1 MSDRFARIRSWY
13 KGLPPARVDA
23 SLALLVL
30 VEGLIEV
37 SFTQASPAGKAQTVP
52 VIVTVAVAM
61 ALRRRWPLLATA
73 LAVAA
78 TVGVGFVE
86 RAATESWGGTWL
98 AVMFL
103 FFSLGLH
110 SEGRRVW
117 IGAAIVLVGGPIA
130 IATDQYADTAGDY
143 AFIVIFLAPIAMGQM
158 LRSRAALNRALRE
171 KATRL
176 EAERA
181 RGAEAAVVDERVRI
195 AEELH
200 DVVAHALSAMTVQAA
215 AARRL
220 VGSDDARAQ
229 QSFQAVEDT
238 GRDALGELRR
248 LLGVLRR
255 GDDEIALA
263 PQPQLA
269 YLGDLARRTRAAGLP
284 VDLTVEGDPPA
295 RVPPGLDLT
304 GYRVVQ
310 EALSEAL
317 EHGGAGRAEVRVRF
331 GESRLD
337 IEVTDDGRAEPAR
350 ELLGM
355 RERVRVYGGEL
366 RAGAQR
372 PHGYRLQAQLPLE
385 PAG

>member
-1 MSDRFARIRSWY
+1 MSDRFARIRTWY
-13 KGLPPARVDA
+13 KRLPPGRVDA
-23 SLALLVL
+23 LLALLVL

-37 SFTQASPAGKAQTVP
+37 SVTEATPAGKAQIVP
-52 VIVTVAVAM
+52 VILTVAVAM
-61 ALRRRWPLLATA
+61 AVRRRWPLLATA

-117 IGAAIVLVGGPIA
+117 IGAGIVLVGGPIA

-171 KATRL
+171 KARRL

-181 RGAEAAVVDERVRI
+181 RGAEAAVVDERARI

-220 VGSDDARAQ
+220 VESDHARAQ

-284 VDLTVEGDPPA
+284 VELTVEGSPPA
-295 RVPPGLDLT
+295 RVPAGLDLT

-310 EALSEAL
+310 EALAEAL
-317 EHGGAGRAEVRVRF
+317 GHGGAGRAAVRVHF
-331 GESRLD
+331 GDGRLD
-337 IEVTDDGRAEPAR
+337 IEVTDDGRSEPAR

-366 RAGAQR
+366 RAGPQR
-372 PHGYRLQAQLPLE
+372 PHGYRLHAQLPLE